1 MDWKEQL
8 WTGRRLPPPPSDT
21 PPTTAAVPC
30 CAVQGR
36 VTDHRVGVTEH
47 GMDGVL
53 SGERLGV
60 FVEAL
65 RLHEQSSL
73 LANLEAAGG

>member
-1 MDWKEQL
+1 MHPQL
-8 WTGRRLPPPPSDT
+8 PKQPFT
-21 PPTTAAVPC
+21 PPVNPPWL
-30 CAVQGR
+30 QGR

-47 GMDGVL
+47 GMEGVL

-65 RLHEQSSL
+65 QVHHQGLL
-73 LANLEAAGG
+73 LANLDAAGGR